1 MLKQLLT
8 GVLLLC
14 MLPVVWA
21 QHKAKPDSLKQPLEM
36 FLEAERYKMIE
47 DYTQAKEYYSK
58 TLALD
63 KDYDPAMFELGRIYL
78 MERQYAEAI
87 LWIEKAYTKDPNNKW
102 YGVLLSDLYQAN
114 GQLTE
119 ARKVYEHLLE
129 NEPQNTG
136 YLHNLLEI
144 YKQQDKT
151 KKALQ
156 CLDKLEKIEGLSE
169 AIAFEKRDI
178 YLQEDKQEEAIAT
191 IKALHLNYPQEAKYC
206 NLIAEMYMKNEQQ
219 DEALKWYKKVL
230 EINPKDPYI
239 NITLADYYK
248 NIQAP
253 DSAFHYLK
261 AGCANPDLP
270 LSLKVQMLGELMDK
284 STVIAN
290 KDTRSPLE
298 LAEILVKTHPDAGL
312 AHAIYGNMLFA
323 DSLFAKAK
331 PELAFAIKQDS
342 TGYRVWDQMLLTLG
356 QLEDYPALVNYSQ
369 RAMHLFPNMVFPY
382 YMNALSNFLTK
393 NMRAAITTSRL
404 GVRISPSD
412 ELSEQFYMIMG
423 DAYHDI
429 NRNDSAFIAYD
440 KCLKIKAD
448 NPIVLN
454 NYAYY
459 LALENTDLD
468 KAEQMAAQ
476 AVKLDPNPNNIDT
489 YAWVLFKLKRYEEA
503 ETYILKVLRKDK
515 SPNAEVLSHAGDI
528 FFHVGK
534 TKKALKHWEQ
544 ALKLAPQDSILQQKV
559 KNKTYTINN

>member
-1 MLKQLLT
+1 MLKQLLI
-8 GVLLLC
+8 GVLLLY
-14 MLPVVWA
+14 MLPMTWA
-21 QHKAKPDSLKQPLEM
+21 QQRVKPDSLKQPLDM

-58 TLALD
+58 TLDLD
-63 KDYDPAMFELGRIYL
+63 KNYDPAMFELGRICL
-78 MERQYAEAI
+78 MQRRYDEAL
-87 LWIEKAYTKDPNNKW
+87 LWIEKAYAEDPNNKW
-102 YGVLLSDLYQAN
+102 YGVYLSDLYKAN
-114 GQLTE
+114 GQFAE

-129 NEPQNTG
+129 NEPQNAE
-136 YLHNLLEI
+136 YLHSLLEI
-144 YKQQDKT
+144 YKQEGKT

-156 CLDKLEKIEGLSE
+156 CLDKLEKIEGASE

-178 YLQEDKQEEAIAT
+178 YLQEGKQDKAVEA
-191 IKALHLNYPQEAKYC
+191 IKALHLSHPQEAKYC
-206 NLIAEMYMKNEQQ
+206 NMIAEMYMKNEQSS
-219 DEALKWYKKVL
+219 EALKWYKKVL

-253 DSAFHYLK
+253 DSAFYYLK
-261 AGCANPDLP
+261 AGCANPELP

-298 LAEILVKTHPDAGL
+298 LAEILVNTHPEAGL

-323 DSLFAKAK
+323 DSLFARAK
-331 PELAFAIKQDS
+331 PELAFAIEHDS
-342 TGYRVWDQMLLTLG
+342 TNYRVWDQMLLTLG

-369 RAMHLFPNMVFPY
+369 RAMRLFPNMVFPY

-404 GVRISPSD
+404 GARISPSD

-429 NRNDSAFIAYD
+429 NRNDSAFIAYE

-459 LALENTDLD
+459 LALESKDLN
-468 KAEQMAAQ
+468 KAEQMAAK
-476 AVKLDPNPNNIDT
+476 AIEIDPNPNNVDT

-515 SPNAEVLSHAGDI
+515 SPSKEVLSHAGDI
-528 FFHVGK
+528 FLHVGK
-534 TKKALKHWEQ
+534 TKKALKYWGK
-544 ALKLAPQDSILQQKV
+544 ALELSPQDSVLQQK
-559 KNKTYTINN
+559 INNNN